1 MVSRDDVSAA
11 IAIDI
16 IATVAASIPP
26 IASSRWAR
34 WRWMLRLL
42 LTSLPEPLLSNRDA
56 IATAGQKNV

>member
-1 MVSRDDVSAA
+1 MPSAA

-26 IASSRWAR
+26 IASSRCAR

-42 LTSLPEPLLSNRDA
+42 LTSLPDSRSFRL
-56 IATAGQKNV
+56 